1 MNTTDVTEQS
11 ESANAGCVQ
20 RVVST
25 PSYKVTADHPIKARP
40 DKGGMN
46 WNEAVA
52 YSQELIAG
60 DFDNIMI
67 EEEC

>member
-1 MNTTDVTEQS
+1 MNTPDVTEQP

-20 RVVST
+20 RVFST

-40 DKGGMN
+40 DKGGIN

-52 YSQELIAG
+52 YSKELIAG
-60 DFDNIMI
+60 EFNNIMI